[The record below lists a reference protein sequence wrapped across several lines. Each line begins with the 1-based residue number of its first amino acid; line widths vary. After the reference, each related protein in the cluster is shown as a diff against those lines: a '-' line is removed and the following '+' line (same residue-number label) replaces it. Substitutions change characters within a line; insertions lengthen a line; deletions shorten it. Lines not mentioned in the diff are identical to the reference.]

1 VTRTEGRQGSAAVIW
16 GVALAAYLLAVFH
29 RSSLAVAGLEA
40 ADRFGISAAQ
50 LATFTTLQLLVYAGM
65 QVPVGLALDRYGPRL
80 LLVLGAVVMTA
91 GQVCFAF
98 VESYPLAVAAR
109 VLVGIGDALTF
120 TCVLRLVATWFPTRR
135 VPLMTQ
141 LTGATGQVGS
151 IVAALPMT
159 WAFSHWGWTNAYLA
173 AAGVGLVVTVLVVV
187 VIRDAPGQWR
197 RPGPAISVAFVRR
210 SLSDSWRH
218 PGTRLGFW
226 THFTTQFSAT
236 TLALLW
242 GYPFF
247 VRGEG
252 RSSHDAGVLLTVLVV
267 ALVVAGPVLA
277 SITTRHPFHRS
288 DLVMGIVL
296 AMVAAWTAVLVWPGD
311 APTWLLVLL
320 VVVVGIGAP
329 ASIIGFEYGRE
340 FNPDARLGT
349 AIGIINQGGFIA
361 SLLLVVAIGLVLDW
375 RTPDGG
381 DYTPEAFRWAM
392 SAQYA
397 LWALGLANIFRARR
411 RTRKYVAAAPESGT
425 AAS

>member
-1 VTRTEGRQGSAAVIW
+1 MRRTRDRQGSALLIW
-16 GVALAAYLLAVFH
+16 AVALAAYLLAVFH

-80 LLVLGAVVMTA
+80 LLVLGAVVMTT

-173 AAGVGLVVTVLVVV
+173 AAGVGLVVTLLVVV
-187 VIRDAPGQWR
+187 VVRDAPGQWR

-252 RSSHDAGVLLTVLVV
+252 RSPHEAGLLLTLLVV

-277 SITTRHPFHRS
+277 TITTRHPFHRS

-296 AMVAAWTAVLVWPGD
+296 AMVVVWTAVLVWPGD

-320 VVVVGIGAP
+320 VMVVGTGAP

-375 RTPDGG
+375 RTPSGA

-392 SAQYA
+392 SAQYV
-397 LWALGLANIFRARR
+397 LWGLGLANIWRSRH
-411 RTRKYVAAAPESGT
+411 RTRKHVAAAPVSG
-425 AAS
+425 AAAT

>member
-1 VTRTEGRQGSAAVIW
+1 MTRTRDRQGSASLIW
-16 GVALAAYLLAVFH
+16 AVALAAYLLAVFH

-50 LATFTTLQLLVYAGM
+50 LATFTTVQLLVYAGL

-80 LLVLGAVVMTA
+80 LLVLGGVAMTT

-109 VLVGIGDALTF
+109 VLVGLGDALTF

-141 LTGATGQVGS
+141 LTGASGQVGS

-159 WAFSHWGWTNAYLA
+159 WAFRHWGWTNAYLT
-173 AAGVGLVVTVLVVV
+173 AAGVGLVVTVLVVLV
-187 VIRDAPGQWR
+187 VRDAPGRWR
-197 RPGPAISVAFVRR
+197 RRGEAISIAHVRR
-210 SLSDSWRH
+210 SLVDSWRH

-252 RSSHDAGVLLTVLVV
+252 RSSHEAGLLLTVLVI

-277 SITTRHPFHRS
+277 TITTRHPFHRS

-296 AMVAAWTAVLVWPGD
+296 VMAAVWTVVLVWPGD

-329 ASIIGFEYGRE
+329 ASIIGFEFGRE

-361 SLLLVVAIGLVLDW
+361 SLLLVVVIGLVLDW
-375 RTPDGG
+375 RTPAGA

-392 SAQYA
+392 SAQYV
-397 LWALGLANIFRARR
+397 LWGVGLVGILRARR
-411 RTRKYVAAAPESGT
+411 QTRTHVAAAPVSGT
-425 AAS
+425 AAT

>member
-1 VTRTEGRQGSAAVIW
+1 MTRTEGRQGSAAVIW

-80 LLVLGAVVMTA
+80 LLVLGAVVMTT

-151 IVAALPMT
+151 IAAALPMT

-173 AAGVGLVVTVLVVV
+173 AAGVGLVVTLLVVV
-187 VIRDAPGQWR
+187 VVRDAPGQWR
-197 RPGPAISVAFVRR
+197 RRGPAISVAFVRR

-226 THFTTQFSAT
+226 THFTTQFSGT

-252 RSSHDAGVLLTVLVV
+252 RSAHEAGLLLTLLVV
-267 ALVVAGPVLA
+267 ALVTAGPVLA

-375 RTPDGG
+375 RTPDGA

-392 SAQYA
+392 SAQYV
-397 LWALGLANIFRARR
+397 LWGLGLANIFRARR
-411 RTRKYVAAAPESGT
+411 RTRKHVAAAPESGT

>member
-1 VTRTEGRQGSAAVIW
+1 MTRTGGRQGSALVIW

-80 LLVLGAVVMTA
+80 LLVLGAVVMTT

-173 AAGVGLVVTVLVVV
+173 AAGVGLLVTLLVVV
-187 VIRDAPGQWR
+187 VVRDAPGQWR
-197 RPGPAISVAFVRR
+197 RPGPAISVGFVRR

-226 THFTTQFSAT
+226 THFTTQFSGT

-252 RSSHDAGVLLTVLVV
+252 RSSHEAGVLLTLLVV

-277 SITTRHPFHRS
+277 TITTRHPFHRS

-296 AMVAAWTAVLVWPGD
+296 AMVTVWTAVLAWPGD

-320 VVVVGIGAP
+320 VGVVGVGAP
-329 ASIIGFEYGRE
+329 ASVIGFEYGRE

-375 RTPDGG
+375 RTPAGSG
-381 DYTPEAFRWAM
+381 YTPEAFRWAM
-392 SAQYA
+392 SAQYV
-397 LWALGLANIFRARR
+397 LWGVGLANIFRARR
-411 RTRKYVAAAPESGT
+411 RTRKHVAAAPESGT

>member
-1 VTRTEGRQGSAAVIW
+1 MTRTRDRQGSAALIW

-80 LLVLGAVVMTA
+80 LLVLGAVVMTT

-173 AAGVGLVVTVLVVV
+173 AAGVGLVVTLLVVV
-187 VIRDAPGQWR
+187 VVRDAPGQWR

-210 SLSDSWRH
+210 SLSESWRH

-252 RSSHDAGVLLTVLVV
+252 RSSHEAGVLLTVLVV
-267 ALVVAGPVLA
+267 ALVVAGPALA
-277 SITTRHPFHRS
+277 AITTRHPFHRS

-296 AMVAAWTAVLVWPGD
+296 AMVAVWTAVLAWPGD
-311 APTWLLVLL
+311 APAWLLVLL
-320 VVVVGIGAP
+320 VVVVGVGAP

-375 RTPDGG
+375 RTPSGS

-392 SAQYA
+392 SAQYL
-397 LWALGLANIFRARR
+397 LWGVGLANIFRSRR
-411 RTRKYVAAAPESGT
+411 RTRKHVAAVPESGT

>member
-1 VTRTEGRQGSAAVIW
+1 MTRTRDRQGSASLIW

-80 LLVLGAVVMTA
+80 LLVLGAVVMTT

-173 AAGVGLVVTVLVVV
+173 AAGVGLVVTLLVVV
-187 VIRDAPGQWR
+187 VVRDAPGQWR

-252 RSSHDAGVLLTVLVV
+252 RSSHEAGVLLTLLVI
-267 ALVVAGPVLA
+267 ALVVAGPALA
-277 SITTRHPFHRS
+277 AITTRHPFHRS

-296 AMVAAWTAVLVWPGD
+296 AMVAAWTAVLVWPGA

-375 RTPDGG
+375 RTPNGS

-392 SAQYA
+392 SAQYV
-397 LWALGLANIFRARR
+397 LWGVGLANIWRARR
-411 RTRKYVAAAPESGT
+411 RTRMHVAAAPESGT

>member
-1 VTRTEGRQGSAAVIW
+1 MTRTEGRQGSAAVIW

-80 LLVLGAVVMTA
+80 LLVLGAVVMTT

-109 VLVGIGDALTF
+109 ILVGIGDALTF

-151 IVAALPMT
+151 IAAALPMT

-173 AAGVGLVVTVLVVV
+173 AAGVGLVVTLLVVV
-187 VIRDAPGQWR
+187 VVRDAPGQWR
-197 RPGPAISVAFVRR
+197 RRGPAISVAFVRR

-226 THFTTQFSAT
+226 THFTTQFSGT

-252 RSSHDAGVLLTVLVV
+252 RSAHEAGLLLTLLVV
-267 ALVVAGPVLA
+267 ALVTAGPVLA

-375 RTPDGG
+375 RTPDGA

-392 SAQYA
+392 SAQYV
-397 LWALGLANIFRARR
+397 LWGLGLANIFRARR
-411 RTRKYVAAAPESGT
+411 RTRKHVAAAPESGT

>member
-1 VTRTEGRQGSAAVIW
+1 MTRTGGRQGSALVIW

-80 LLVLGAVVMTA
+80 LLVLGAVVMTT

-173 AAGVGLVVTVLVVV
+173 AAGVGLVVTLLVVV
-187 VIRDAPGQWR
+187 MVRDAPGQWR
-197 RPGPAISVAFVRR
+197 RPGPAISVGFVRR

-226 THFTTQFSAT
+226 THFTTQFSGT

-252 RSSHDAGVLLTVLVV
+252 RSSHEAGVLLTLLVV

-277 SITTRHPFHRS
+277 TITTRHPFHRS

-296 AMVAAWTAVLVWPGD
+296 AMAAVWTAVLAWPGD

-320 VVVVGIGAP
+320 VGVVGVGAP
-329 ASIIGFEYGRE
+329 ASVIGFEYGRE

-375 RTPDGG
+375 RTPTGSG
-381 DYTPEAFRWAM
+381 YTPEAFRWAM
-392 SAQYA
+392 SAQYV
-397 LWALGLANIFRARR
+397 LWGVGLANIFRARR
-411 RTRKYVAAAPESGT
+411 RTRKHVAAAPESGT